1 MSSGLDSAELRLPQR
16 VSRKRHASLCSVS
29 WHRKNTPSAA
39 RKPMRSM
46 APSCRVLETPETS
59 SPFCPQMDSVRRA
72 GLSASRSSS
81 PALLFRHV
89 RCMWRD
95 APPRRRDISS
105 TAAKVF
111 LVTAGDAVESL
122 FAGFTSFHAG
132 TLLGDRLLFDGGLKF
147 KAASRVLL
155 RQTGFCQ
162 QHTRQRI
169 VNTNTLWDAAV
180 CMLSSWWLQF

>member
-1 MSSGLDSAELRLPQR
+1 M
-16 VSRKRHASLCSVS
+16 KR
-29 WHRKNTPSAA
+29 
-39 RKPMRSM
+39 
-46 APSCRVLETPETS
+46 
-59 SPFCPQMDSVRRA
+59 D
-72 GLSASRSSS
+72 G
-81 PALLFRHV
+81 
-89 RCMWRD
+89 
-95 APPRRRDISS
+95 PPRRRDISS

-122 FAGFTSFHAG
+122 FTGFTSFHAG
-132 TLLGDRLLFDGGLKF
+132 TLPGDRLLFDGGLKF

-155 RQTGFCQ
+155 RQTVFCQ

>member
-1 MSSGLDSAELRLPQR
+1 ML
-16 VSRKRHASLCSVS
+16 
-29 WHRKNTPSAA
+29 SAA
-39 RKPMRSM
+39 RKPVRSM
-46 APSCRVLETPETS
+46 ASSCRVLETPDSSAPFSPQILLGGQDSQSALTTS
-59 SPFCPQMDSVRRA
+59 SA
-72 GLSASRSSS
+72 
-81 PALLFRHV
+81 ALLFSHGK
-89 RCMWRD
+89 CMQRD
-95 APPRRRDISS
+95 GSSRIKDTSS

-132 TLLGDRLLFDGGLKF
+132 MLPGDRLLFDGGLKF

>member
-1 MSSGLDSAELRLPQR
+1 MCKDGPQ
-16 VSRKRHASLCSVS
+16 
-29 WHRKNTPSAA
+29 
-39 RKPMRSM
+39 
-46 APSCRVLETPETS
+46 
-59 SPFCPQMDSVRRA
+59 
-72 GLSASRSSS
+72 
-81 PALLFRHV
+81 
-89 RCMWRD
+89 
-95 APPRRRDISS
+95 RRRDISS

-132 TLLGDRLLFDGGLKF
+132 TLPGDRLLFDGGLKF

-169 VNTNTLWDAAV
+169 VNMNTLWDAAV
-180 CMLSSWWLQF
+180 CMLSSWWLLF

>member
-1 MSSGLDSAELRLPQR
+1 MLHPEGCWGLPRALPLSPHRWILLGGQDLRGRALRNSS
-16 VSRKRHASLCSVS
+16 
-29 WHRKNTPSAA
+29 T
-39 RKPMRSM
+39 
-46 APSCRVLETPETS
+46 T
-59 SPFCPQMDSVRRA
+59 
-72 GLSASRSSS
+72 
-81 PALLFRHV
+81 LLFRCGK
-89 RCMWRD
+89 CMQRD
-95 APPRRRDISS
+95 DPSRRQGISS

-132 TLLGDRLLFDGGLKF
+132 MLPGDRLLFDGGLKF

-169 VNTNTLWDAAV
+169 VNMNTLCDAAV

>member
-1 MSSGLDSAELRLPQR
+1 MSSGLRSAEPPHAGR
-16 VSRKRHASLCSVS
+16 VSRRMHASLQPDSAQEHHALCSEKACEKHGS
-29 WHRKNTPSAA
+29 TLQGAADSRELCPFRLTDGLGQEGRTLDALRTCRIALLLRHRKCMQS
-39 RKPMRSM
+39 
-46 APSCRVLETPETS
+46 
-59 SPFCPQMDSVRRA
+59 D
-72 GLSASRSSS
+72 GLS
-81 PALLFRHV
+81 
-89 RCMWRD
+89 
-95 APPRRRDISS
+95 RRRGISS

-132 TLLGDRLLFDGGLKF
+132 RLPRDRLLFDGGLKF
-147 KAASRVLL
+147 KAVPRVLQ

-169 VNTNTLWDAAV
+169 VNMNTLWDAAV